1 MWTDLRL
8 APLAPADLEWATGLE
23 RRAAAGRRWTVGGF
37 VPHPGV
43 HADLLANGAEH
54 VLVARGPA
62 DERRALVWVYRRGE
76 QEDHAYLSL
85 LADPAAPPGAAVLT
99 LAGAVERHLRARP
112 TGRVLLEV
120 TEPNRP
126 PLARLLHAAFEE
138 TARLRRSAWMDGSWH
153 DVSVWSCDAARWRAL
168 VGPEDDLADLDTL
181 LDRLCPRTTGPT
193 TLHGGGDDGDLA
205 RAVLAGMVERDPGC
219 VRWTLDDPTPPPTA
233 LLSDHLDLDS
243 LGALVLAA
251 TAADVAGVEIDD
263 VLERATALSTFGDL
277 ADLVGRYRRVPV

>member
-1 MWTDLRL
+1 MWADLRL
-8 APLAPADLEWATGLE
+8 SPLTAADLEWATGLE

-37 VPHPGV
+37 VPHPGA

-54 VLVARGPA
+54 VLVARGSA
-62 DERRALVWVYRRGE
+62 GERRALVWVYRRGE

-85 LADPAAPPGAAVLT
+85 LADPAAPDGAAVLT

-120 TEPNRP
+120 TEPNRG
-126 PLARLLHAAFEE
+126 PLARLLDAVFEE
-138 TARLRRSAWMDGSWH
+138 TARLRRSAWMDGGWH

-181 LDRLCPRTTGPT
+181 LDRLCPRATGPT
-193 TLHGGGDDGDLA
+193 ALHGSGHDGDLA

-219 VRWTLDDPTPPPTA
+219 VRWTLDHPTPPPMA
-233 LLSDHLDLDS
+233 PLSDHLDLDS

-251 TAADVAGVEIDD
+251 TVADVTGADLED
-263 VLERATALSTFGDL
+263 VLEHAAALSTFGDL
-277 ADLVGRYRRVPV
+277 AELLGRYRRVPV